1 MYIMALCIRTVMPVI
16 AKSGPKQKKNKI
28 KTKDVQRAIEH
39 AKLLCFNFEDTVECR
54 VAWDEVE
61 ELSKALHRQ
70 TVREQRI
77 QKFIDDVTLDEAR
90 RNALSQREYDM

>member
-1 MYIMALCIRTVMPVI
+1 MRTLVAPVPVF
-16 AKSGPKQKKNKI
+16 AKAGNKKTKI
-28 KTKDVQRAIEH
+28 KAKDVKRAVDH